1 MRRSRICLWPLALSA
16 IALTWPGELSAQ
28 FNDPPAPA
36 AYALQGVTVVQPDG
50 STLAGITLVV
60 RAGRIEAMGA
70 EVQVPAD
77 AKLLEGDSLC
87 VYPGLFDA
95 QGEADYEFPEIE
107 VDRGTIASWN
117 PPRHVQGFMPH
128 RRVVD
133 YLTATGDDVAGQRKA
148 GVVAAAIHPEGRLMP
163 GRGTVLVFRAD
174 AETSAGLVAQPEL
187 GPLMTF
193 QGASGV
199 YPSVLFSVIAF
210 YRQTFEDAGRQAA
223 HLRAFNREPANV
235 PPPEWDADL
244 EVVGSLMGGG
254 TPAFFVVDLD
264 RDIHRVLELAE
275 EYDFRPIIVGGDE
288 AWKVADELVAADV
301 PVLVSLDFPEPERWE
316 PGDDNGNEEEELDAA
331 ALREKQ
337 RLEDIYANAGRLAAA
352 GVRFALTSGG
362 GKADVLEGARKA
374 IEYGLSEQDALNAL
388 TTTPASLFGLDYLAR
403 VRTRGPATFV
413 VTDAPLFDEE
423 MEIRYVFVEGA
434 LEKGRE
440 ARAAGEEPAVDMT
453 GTWDVDI
460 NAEGNSIT
468 AEMTI
473 TQEGAEFEGTMTV
486 VQLGEARVQDGLVS
500 GNDVSFTV
508 VFSAGG
514 ETIEVDM
521 TGTVEGDRGSG
532 SGESPDGSFTWTAK
546 RTGGPGEGS

>member
-1 MRRSRICLWPLALSA
+1 MIRSRVSCWPLALLVFA
-16 IALTWPGELSAQ
+16 MARPGGLAAQ

-36 AYALQGVTVVQPDG
+36 AYALQGVTVVQADG
-50 STLAGITLVV
+50 STLAGVTLVV
-60 RAGRIEAMGA
+60 RGDRIEAMGA

-77 AKLLEGDSLC
+77 AKLLEGDTLY
-87 VYPGLFDA
+87 VYPGIFDA
-95 QGEADYEFPEIE
+95 HGEADYEFPEIE
-107 VDRGTIASWN
+107 VDRSGIASWN
-117 PPRHVQGFMPH
+117 PPRQVQSFMPH

-133 YLTATGDDVAGQRKA
+133 YLTATGDDLAGQRKA

-174 AETSAGLVAQPEL
+174 ADTPGGLVAQPEL

-193 QGASGV
+193 QAAAGV

-210 YRQTFEDAGRQAA
+210 YRQMFEDAGHQAA
-223 HLRAFNREPANV
+223 HVRAFNRDPASL
-235 PPPEWDADL
+235 PPPIWDADM
-244 EVVGSLMGGG
+244 EIVRSLMGGS
-254 TPAFFVVDLD
+254 TPAFFAVDFG
-264 RDIHRVLELAE
+264 RDIQRVLKLAA
-275 EYDFRPIIVGGDE
+275 EYDFRPIIVGGEE

-316 PGDDNGNEEEELDAA
+316 PRNDNGDEEEELDAA
-331 ALREKQ
+331 TLREKQ
-337 RLEDIYANAGRLAAA
+337 RIEDVYSNAGRLAAA

-362 GKADVLEGARKA
+362 GKADILEGARKA

-388 TTTPASLFGLDYLAR
+388 TATPASLFDLDYLAR
-403 VRTRGPATFV
+403 VRARGPATFV
-413 VTDAPLFDEE
+413 VTDAPIFDEE

-434 LEKGRE
+434 MEKGRE
-440 ARAAGEEPAVDMT
+440 AGAAGEEPAVDMT

-460 NAEGNSIT
+460 DAEGQSI
-468 AEMTI
+468 AAKMTV
-473 TQEGAEFEGTMTV
+473 TQEGAGFEGTMTTPF
-486 VQLGEARVQDGLVS
+486 GEAEVRDGLVS

-508 VFSAGG
+508 VFAVGG
-514 ETIEVDM
+514 ESMEVEM

-546 RTGGPGEGS
+546 RTGGPGEEN